1 MRLFFSGM
9 FMMWPYLVLHMLDL
23 GLDTKDVGNI
33 NALLPFVTFFASPV
47 LGMISIDLLGAIF
60 EGYF

>member
-1 MRLFFSGM
+1 M